1 MLRARTG
8 RGLGEHALDRN
19 RTIQSYVVR
28 LVDFAHT
35 SRADE
40 RLDYLRPKLRAGTQ
54 EHVVC
59 DPIARNR
66 PSVRRGVAR
75 EKSGSC

>member
-1 MLRARTG
+1 
-8 RGLGEHALDRN
+8 
-19 RTIQSYVVR
+19 VR

-54 EHVVC
+54 EHDVS
-59 DPIARNR
+59 DRIARNR
-66 PSVRRGVAR
+66 PSVRRGMAR
-75 EKSGSC
+75 EKLGLVLDDGITQPPSCKCPEFCKRGTGL